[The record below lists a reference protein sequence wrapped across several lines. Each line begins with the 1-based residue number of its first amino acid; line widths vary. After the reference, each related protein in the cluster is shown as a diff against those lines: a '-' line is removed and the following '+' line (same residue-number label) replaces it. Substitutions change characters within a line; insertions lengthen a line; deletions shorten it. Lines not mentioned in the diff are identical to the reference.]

1 MKILN
6 GKLLGQTKSELDY
19 FQEKIA
25 QRCDRLENFLVK
37 EQQQQAAVYKQGLEK
52 VYYSQQVLGQ
62 QIKEL
67 ETDRVNYFKKCSLPN
82 SKSNKLIWLN
92 FFMTLTVSTF
102 AFLGITE
109 ANQNRCFTS
118 FKPVNFFVSQ
128 PKIFT

>member
-6 GKLLGQTKSELDY
+6 GKLLGQTKSDLDY
-19 FQEKIA
+19 FQEKIE
-25 QRCDRLENFLVK
+25 RKCDRLENSFVK
-37 EQQQQAAVYKQGLEK
+37 EQQQQVAVYKQGLEK
-52 VYYSQQVLGQ
+52 VYYSQQLLGK

-67 ETDRVNYFKKCSLPN
+67 ETDKVNYFKECSLPN

-118 FKPVNFFVSQ
+118 FNSIHFLVSQ